1 MEVPLQSLLSIPVHL
16 WIKGFKVMNIY
27 VCALFTEK
35 LTKEKAGKR
44 KLHQHVFIN
53 GLESDKIKMAKKKKQ
68 QQKNKNKNKT
78 KQQQQLNK
86 RAENCVIF
94 INRFHMHFLI
104 FLVVPSQQ

>member
-1 MEVPLQSLLSIPVHL
+1 MEVQLQSLLSIPVHL

-53 GLESDKIKMAKKKKQ
+53 GLESDKIKMTKKN
-68 QQKNKNKNKT
+68 QQKNKNKQKT
-78 KQQQQLNK
+78 ATTTK
-86 RAENCVIF
+86 
-94 INRFHMHFLI
+94 
-104 FLVVPSQQ
+104 

>member
-1 MEVPLQSLLSIPVHL
+1 MVYFHPRYISTPMEVQLQSLLSIPVHL

-53 GLESDKIKMAKKKKQ
+53 GLESDKTKMTKKKKTAKKKT
-68 QQKNKNKNKT
+68 NKNKT
-78 KQQQQLNK
+78 KNS
-86 RAENCVIF
+86 N
-94 INRFHMHFLI
+94 NN
-104 FLVVPSQQ
+104 

>member
-1 MEVPLQSLLSIPVHL
+1 MEVQLQSLLSIPVHL

-53 GLESDKIKMAKKKKQ
+53 GLESDKIKMTKKKNSKK
-68 QQKNKNKNKT
+68 KNKQKT
-78 KQQQQLNK
+78 ATTTK
-86 RAENCVIF
+86 
-94 INRFHMHFLI
+94 
-104 FLVVPSQQ
+104 